1 MTDTPAVVAAPLASS
16 AGRAAAT
23 GNKDILRKE
32 RFGALYYSRRT
43 CQFHAVPIR
52 LARLLVGATRDSAL
66 EVYAR
71 EPEACG
77 LSEPQLLAQLLRW
90 KRDGVLDD
98 DYRCSA
104 RIVDG
109 KRTHGAVSAPLITHL
124 QLTRACNT
132 TCRHCFVD
140 IRPKPAPGEM
150 STAEITALFAE
161 LDAIGSP
168 VVLLAGGEPITRPDL
183 DEIVAGVRQHAL
195 DAWLCTNATLIDERV
210 ARLLADSALR
220 GVSVSLDGPD
230 TATHDAMRGSG
241 HFERTVRGVRRL
253 IDAGAP
259 EVHLRLTATAL
270 NAPKLVGLG
279 ELAHELGV
287 HKVIVKPFR
296 RAGAAMDARD
306 LDLNRPDYVRAVTAL
321 RASWPINACA
331 LEIGDGVPRRLP
343 EWTGTMATFGCVG
356 GQTAVTVTDD
366 GRIAGCGFAVPADAW
381 SLREHSFAE
390 CWQRA
395 PSVALWR
402 SLAASPATLGSEAQ
416 MACGGGCRVRAVGA
430 GAGGSMG
437 DPDPWLEA

>member
-1 MTDTPAVVAAPLASS
+1 MTDAAAVVEAPLAPST
-16 AGRAAAT
+16 GRAAT
-23 GNKDILRKE
+23 TDSKDILRKE

-43 CQFHAVPIR
+43 CQFYAVPIR

-66 EVYAR
+66 EVFAR
-71 EPEACG
+71 DPEACG

-109 KRTHGAVSAPLITHL
+109 KRDHGAVSTPLVTHL

-132 TCRHCFVD
+132 TCRHCFVE
-140 IRPKPAPGEM
+140 ILPKSAPGEM
-150 STAEITALFAE
+150 SSAEIAALFAE

-183 DEIVAGVRQHAL
+183 DEILTGVREHAI

-220 GVSVSLDGPD
+220 GVSVSLDGID
-230 TATHDAMRGSG
+230 VATHDSLRGSG
-241 HFERTVRGVRRL
+241 HFERAVRGVQRL

-259 EVHLRLTATAL
+259 EVQLRLTVTAL

-279 ELAHELGV
+279 NLSRELGV

-296 RAGAAMDARD
+296 RAGAAIDARD
-306 LDLNRPDYVRAVTAL
+306 LDLARPDYVRAVTAL
-321 RASWPINACA
+321 RASWPKDACE
-331 LEIGDGVPRRLP
+331 LEVGDGVPRCLP
-343 EWTGTMATFGCVG
+343 EWTRAKAKFGCVG
-356 GQTAVTVTDD
+356 GHTAVTVTDD
-366 GRIAGCGFAVPADAW
+366 GRVAACGFVLPADAW

-395 PSVALWR
+395 PSVASWR

-416 MACGGGCRVRAVGA
+416 MACGGGCRARAV

-437 DPDPWLEA
+437 DPDPWVEA